1 MEEALAG
8 IVRASPF
15 AGVMIAA
22 IIGLVKVANKEHRRD
37 TDKMVIRAF
46 QGAIL
51 LGGIGLV
58 TRELIKAWLQI

>member
-22 IIGLVKVANKEHRRD
+22 IIGLVKVSNKVHRRE
-37 TDKMVIRAF
+37 TDKMVIRAL
-46 QGAIL
+46 QGAVL
-51 LGGIGLV
+51 LGGLGLV
-58 TRELIKAWLQI
+58 TRELMKAYLSI